1 MSSLQ
6 RFSSSRKEKST
17 CNLLEIEI
25 RKLRIDCRS
34 AGEDALQRKNNALK
48 PQYYGSET
56 KAFKNRTIYNGE
68 ADRIRS
74 SLLPCTKPQSVVCV
88 LKRARLK
95 HDSASTKHPCTTCK
109 LLQLFTS
116 VCGTDARWTTMF
128 ITGIIATVVWIY
140 CMLNLFKLLTIVSV
154 EILRRSLSCCSSWAS
169 SAVQGD
175 SGHHACAS
183 HPFVEAFVHR

>member
-1 MSSLQ
+1 MSSLH
-6 RFSSSRKEKST
+6 RFSSSRNEKST

-56 KAFKNRTIYNGE
+56 KAFKNRTVYNGE

-74 SLLPCTKPQSVVCV
+74 SLLSCTKPQSVICV
-88 LKRARLK
+88 LKRASLK

-109 LLQLFTS
+109 FLQLFTS
-116 VCGTDARWTTMF
+116 VCGTDARLKTMF
-128 ITGIIATVVWIY
+128 ITGTIAT
-140 CMLNLFKLLTIVSV
+140 IV
-154 EILRRSLSCCSSWAS
+154 
-169 SAVQGD
+169 
-175 SGHHACAS
+175 
-183 HPFVEAFVHR
+183 